1 MYSQQEQLK
10 KTIDYANKEYL
21 RNVRGGDSRGNL
33 HEDENARKA
42 DEDLQQADE
51 GRQTPKFRQKDGGEL
66 TEVERNIQEN
76 VSQGGGRVRKAVTT
90 ETLLIDGVEMP
101 TRNSNGAY
109 IHSIEEGIDYFLPVV
124 VA

>member
-21 RNVRGGDSRGNL
+21 RNVRGGNSRGNL
-33 HEDENARKA
+33 YADNNARQGN
-42 DEDLQQADE
+42 ENLQQADE

-66 TEVERNIQEN
+66 TEVKRNVQKD
-76 VSQGGGRVRKAVTT
+76 VSKGSSRVLQPVTT
-90 ETLLIDGVEMP
+90 ETLLIDGVERP

-109 IHSIEEGIDYFLPVV
+109 IHSTEEGIDYFLPVV